1 MTSND
6 ARSGRP
12 VPPDGFTAPES
23 PSAKGT
29 ATAPAPSV
37 PAPGMPPAPAGS
49 APPVPAP
56 ESPASAPSVPAF
68 DPTAFSPPPAST
80 SPEPPPAAG
89 SVPPVPVAPARSFE
103 PKDWLVVALA
113 ALEAVLWVE
122 IFDFDLGFRFGQV
135 MPGIGMTV
143 FTFVGFSCLFIALG
157 RRARIDRVT
166 VPLLVATAL
175 LALIPAF
182 FGNQDLRVLN
192 SFMLWVTGTFTAF
205 MVAGLWEGAWARFGA
220 FLAAAC
226 HFFTSQF
233 AHLLKPLQALKAA
246 CGQDLSS
253 PRSGVV
259 RGVAAGLVLA
269 AVLLVVVVPL
279 LMSADQVFDG
289 LVGGWRF
296 DISLTDQIGRVLY
309 GLVVAPVLF
318 GLLWGFSRTD
328 ARPVALGAL
337 SADCSWGAALVPVAV
352 ALVCLDVVY
361 LVFCGVQF
369 VYLFGGAQTALMQ
382 GGYAEYAR
390 SGFFQLVA
398 VAALNLAVG
407 LAAARIAGDADSIA
421 VPIEQAPALHHV
433 RRGVALVRVL
443 NLVLLV
449 CTAVILASAAWRMG
463 LYIAA
468 YGLSV
473 LRMLTLLGM
482 AFILVCLVACAART
496 FAARFNFFRV
506 FFVSGV
512 ALWIAFNFLN
522 VDSTLANYNVDRY
535 IAGDLEQMDTSYL
548 FETSPDALPALERLL
563 AHARATGDEQ
573 IDVHALEWSIESERL
588 AIKDCPW
595 QYRSLSY
602 GGVG

>member
-12 VPPDGFTAPES
+12 VPPDGFTAPEN
-23 PSAKGT
+23 PIEGERSAFSGMPPV
-29 ATAPAPSV
+29 AM
-37 PAPGMPPAPAGS
+37 PAPGMPPAP
-49 APPVPAP
+49 V
-56 ESPASAPSVPAF
+56 
-68 DPTAFSPPPAST
+68 
-80 SPEPPPAAG
+80 G
-89 SVPPVPVAPARSFE
+89 SVPPAPGMPPVATPAPGFDPATFASPPVATPASARPFE
-103 PKDWLVVALA
+103 SKDWLVVVLA
-113 ALEAVLWVE
+113 VLEAVLWVE
-122 IFDFDLGFRFGQV
+122 VFDFDLGFRFGQV
-135 MPGIGMTV
+135 MPGIGMTA
-143 FTFVGFSCLFIALG
+143 FTFVGFACLFIALG

-175 LALIPAF
+175 LALIPAL

-233 AHLLKPLQALKAA
+233 VHLVKPFQALGAA
-246 CGQDLSS
+246 RRQRLGS
-253 PRSGVV
+253 PRSEVARNVV
-259 RGVAAGLVLA
+259 AGLALA

-289 LVGGWRF
+289 LVGGWHL
-296 DISLTDQIGRVLY
+296 DISLTDQVERVLY
-309 GLVVAPVLF
+309 GMVVAPVLF
-318 GLLWGFSRTD
+318 GLLWGFSRT
-328 ARPVALGAL
+328 AANSVALRVS
-337 SADCSWGAALVPVAV
+337 SATRSWSAALVPMAV
-352 ALVCLDVVY
+352 ALVFLDVVY
-361 LVFCGVQF
+361 LVFCGIQF

-407 LAAARIAGDADSIA
+407 LASAKAAGDADSVVA
-421 VPIEQAPALHHV
+421 PIEQAPSLHRV
-433 RRGVALVRVL
+433 RWGAALVRAL
-443 NLVLLV
+443 NLALLA

-496 FAARFNFFRV
+496 LAARFNFFRV

-535 IAGDLEQMDTSYL
+535 LAGDLEQMDTSYL

-563 AHARATGDEQ
+563 DHARATGDKR
-573 IDVHALEWSIESERL
+573 IDVLALERSIESERL
-588 AIKDCPW
+588 MVKDCPW

-602 GGVG
+602 GGIG